1 MSVLVA
7 DTSGLLAALDFDEA
21 EHAGARQAVD
31 DAAVVV
37 LSPFVLAELDYLV
50 MRRVGVRAQLALL
63 AQVADRAY
71 DLATFTADDVAAM
84 HALCRR
90 FEDQEI
96 GVTDA
101 SVALLA
107 DRHATDAVL
116 TLDERHFRMLRRSD
130 GRQFRLLPADGA

>member
-1 MSVLVA
+1 MSVVIA
-7 DTSGLLAALDFDEA
+7 DTSGLLAALDADED
-21 EHAGARQAVD
+21 EHTAARKAVE
-31 DAAVVV
+31 AASVVV
-37 LSPFVLAELDYLV
+37 LSPFVLAELDYLI

-71 DLATFTADDVAAM
+71 DLATFTHDDIAAM
-84 HALCRR
+84 HALCER
-90 FEDQEI
+90 FEDQQI

-116 TLDERHFRMLRRSD
+116 TLNERHFREVRRAD
-130 GRQFRLLPADGA
+130 GSTFRLLPRDG

>member
-1 MSVLVA
+1 MSVVVA
-7 DTSGLLAALDFDEA
+7 DTSGLLAALDSDEA
-21 EHAGARQAVD
+21 EHAAAKEVV
-31 DAAVVV
+31 DAAAVIV

-71 DLATFTADDVAAM
+71 DLATLTHDDIAAM
-84 HALCRR
+84 HTLCRR

-101 SVALLA
+101 SVAILA
-107 DRHATDAVL
+107 HRHATDAVL
-116 TLDERHFRMLRRSD
+116 TLDERHFRVLRRTN
-130 GRQFRLLPADGA
+130 GTPFRLLPRDG